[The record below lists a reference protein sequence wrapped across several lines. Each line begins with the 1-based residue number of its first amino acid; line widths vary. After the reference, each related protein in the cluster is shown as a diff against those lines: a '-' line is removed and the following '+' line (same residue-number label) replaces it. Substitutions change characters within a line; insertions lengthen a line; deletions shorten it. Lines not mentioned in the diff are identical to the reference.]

1 MSIYDKGFF
10 TIVACAVL
18 LILIAIPLVLRKVPR
33 NCIYGFRTRATMGD
47 DDIWYSAN
55 AHFGRGLIASTF
67 LGLGITLPIYVFRPL
82 PPDLF
87 LPVSVLIIAA
97 PSLVAVFATLRYIS
111 ILLRAPR

>member
-1 MSIYDKGFF
+1 M
-10 TIVACAVL
+10 
-18 LILIAIPLVLRKVPR
+18 IAIPLVLRKVPR
-33 NCIYGFRTRATMGD
+33 NPVYGFRTPATMSD

-67 LGLGITLPIYVFRPL
+67 LGVGITLPIYAFRPL

-87 LPVSVLIIAA
+87 LPVSVLIVAA

-111 ILLRAPR
+111 TLRAPP